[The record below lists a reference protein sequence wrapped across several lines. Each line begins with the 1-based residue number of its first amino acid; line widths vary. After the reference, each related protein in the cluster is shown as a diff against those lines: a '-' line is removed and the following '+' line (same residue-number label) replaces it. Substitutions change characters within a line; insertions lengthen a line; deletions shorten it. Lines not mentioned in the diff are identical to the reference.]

1 MPSCLFTACASKLVR
16 CGTLTAQLVPL
27 SARFSVLLQ
36 TTRIVVGVAVLT
48 LGIFLV
54 INLVTSQR
62 VTSTTTPV
70 AIVGGLALD
79 PANLSLRA
87 CSQAGSPPGN
97 IVPALVVPVHT
108 LPAGA
113 AIHANG
119 GAGDY
124 DCLRQLTST
133 ASAGQILGFYRARL
147 ESQGWSLFS
156 SGSSHAIAQ
165 LLFQK
170 AGSDTFYWVV
180 GVTIDSRT
188 SSATSW
194 TFRIYQ
200 NSSMI

>member
-1 MPSCLFTACASKLVR
+1 MELVSDSR
-16 CGTLTAQLVPL
+16 PPLT
-27 SARFSVLLQ
+27 
-36 TTRIVVGVAVLT
+36 TTTSILPAMIVIGVAVAT

-54 INLVTSQR
+54 INLATSQK

-70 AIVGGLALD
+70 AIVGGLDLD
-79 PANLSLRA
+79 PANYALRA
-87 CSQAGSPPGN
+87 CAQAGSPPGN
-97 IVPALVVPVHT
+97 IAGALVVPVRT
-108 LPAGA
+108 SAAGA

-124 DCLRQLTST
+124 DCLRHLAST

-147 ESQGWSLFS
+147 ESEGWSLFS
-156 SGSSHAIAQ
+156 SGSPHAIAQ

-180 GVTIDSRT
+180 GVTINSRT
-188 SSATSW
+188 ATTTSW

>member
-1 MPSCLFTACASKLVR
+1 MERVSDSRPP
-16 CGTLTAQLVPL
+16 LT
-27 SARFSVLLQ
+27 
-36 TTRIVVGVAVLT
+36 TTTSILPAMIVVAVAVLT

-54 INLVTSQR
+54 INVVTSQR
-62 VTSTTTPV
+62 VTTTTTPV

-79 PANLSLRA
+79 PRNLSLHA
-87 CSQAGSPPGN
+87 CEQAGSPPGN
-97 IVPALVVPVHT
+97 IIGALVLPVHT
-108 LPAGA
+108 TPAGT

-124 DCLRQLTST
+124 DCLRHFTS
-133 ASAGQILGFYRARL
+133 AANAGEVLGFYRARL

-156 SGSSHAIAQ
+156 SGSAHAIAQ

-180 GVTIDSRT
+180 GVTINSSS

-194 TFRIYQ
+194 TYRIYQ
-200 NSSMI
+200 NSAMI

>member
-1 MPSCLFTACASKLVR
+1 MSDSRPP
-16 CGTLTAQLVPL
+16 LT
-27 SARFSVLLQ
+27 
-36 TTRIVVGVAVLT
+36 TTTSILPAMIVVGVAVVT

-54 INLVTSQR
+54 INLVTNQK
-62 VTSTTTPV
+62 VTTTTTPV

-79 PANLSLRA
+79 PANLSLHA
-87 CSQAGSPPGN
+87 CEQAGSPPGN
-97 IVPALVVPVHT
+97 IVGALVMPVHT
-108 LPAGA
+108 TPTGT
-113 AIHANG
+113 AIHANA

-124 DCLRQLTST
+124 DCLRHFAST
-133 ASAGQILGFYRARL
+133 ANAGEILGFYRARL

-156 SGSSHAIAQ
+156 SGTPHAIAQ

-180 GVTIDSRT
+180 GITVNARVADS
-188 SSATSW
+188 TSW